1 MKRVIIL
8 LVMATTS
15 LAAFAQ
21 TGKDKMP
28 MSKKD
33 TAMHVKYTC
42 TMHPEVVLDKP
53 GKCPKCGMTLVVKH
67 KEKHAMGMDSTMP
80 RMPMHKMPIHKMDST
95 MTKKKMKS

>member
-1 MKRVIIL
+1 MKKVIIL

-15 LAAFAQ
+15 FATFAQ

-42 TMHPEVVLDKP
+42 TMHPEVVSDKP

-67 KEKHAMGMDSTMP
+67 KEKHAMGMDSA
-80 RMPMHKMPIHKMDST
+80 MHKMPMQNMHMHKIDST